1 MRKYNPHLKNMVT
14 NVRESLEHSMKNSTL
29 NYTDEELFNVIEYW
43 SGCSDSEEEM
53 EAVKKDVLDSVKR

>member
-1 MRKYNPHLKNMVT
+1 MVT